1 MRTPRPPEPDRGKQ
15 PVPPVPLDLGRSA
28 PPGIAESLAIC
39 GSVALG
45 VLAATEI
52 PHTVA
57 THPVLGLGVVAVIP
71 VAVSTIVALA
81 SRSIWRWFLFGALTI
96 AAVVVYA
103 LGREEHDI
111 GSLSRWSVTIATAA
125 LVTSVALFLWR
136 RSDR

>member
-1 MRTPRPPEPDRGKQ
+1 VSTPRLPEPDHGKR
-15 PVPPVPLDLGRSA
+15 PVSPAPLDLTRSA
-28 PPGIAESLAIC
+28 PPGIAESVAIC
-39 GSVALG
+39 GSVAVG
-45 VLAATEI
+45 VLATTEI

-57 THPVLGLGVVAVIP
+57 THPVMGLGVVAVIT
-71 VAVSTIVALA
+71 VAVVTIVALA
-81 SRSIWRWFLFGALTI
+81 SRSVWRWFLFGALTT

-111 GSLSRWSVTIATAA
+111 GALSRWSVTIATAA